1 MTRWVD
7 HLLVLPVVLPLVA
20 GAVMLLIDEQHRI
33 LKTAISIGTVVALT
47 GVAIALLGL
56 VDTPST
62 EAGSAAVWVYRLGDW
77 PTPFAIVLV
86 ADRLSAL
93 MLVLTSVLALAS
105 IVFSVA
111 RWDRAGAHFR
121 AMFQFL
127 LMGLNGAFLTGDLFN
142 LFVWF
147 ELLLAASYG
156 LVLHGSGTR
165 RVRAGLH
172 YIAVNLATSLLFLI
186 GVSLIYGVTGTL
198 NMADLAIR
206 IPQVSAES
214 RGLLETGAAV
224 LGIAFLVKAGMWPLS
239 FWLPTAYS
247 AAAPPVAAMFSI
259 MSKLGLYVVL
269 RLWLLLF
276 GADSGA
282 SAHFG
287 GEWLGFAGMATIAF
301 GAIGVLASQDI
312 ARLAGFSVLISS
324 GTVMAAIATGQ
335 VGVTGPALY
344 YLVSSTLAIGAL
356 FMLIELLERGREPG
370 ADVLAVTREAYG
382 EDDGDD
388 LMQTDEIGVA
398 IPAAMAILGLC
409 FIGCTL
415 VLAGLPPLSGFIA
428 KFAVLS
434 ALFGPPGPGM
444 KAGVPALAWALLV
457 LLIFSGLTTLVAMTR
472 AGMRTLWTRED
483 RTVPRVRVIEI
494 APIVILL
501 LATATLTVQAE
512 PVMRY
517 MQSTASALHAPQGY
531 IQGVLTA
538 PSGRIAPTKGGS

>member
-1 MTRWVD
+1 VIRWAD
-7 HLLVLPVVLPLVA
+7 HLLVLPIILPLVA
-20 GAVMLLIDEQHRI
+20 GAALLLIDEQHRI
-33 LKTAISIGTVVALT
+33 LKTAISIGSVVALN
-47 GVAIALLGL
+47 GVALALLGL
-56 VDTPST
+56 VSAPPTEVGST
-62 EAGSAAVWVYRLGDW
+62 VWVYRLGDW
-77 PTPFAIVLV
+77 PPPFAIVLV

-93 MLVLTSVLALAS
+93 MLALTSVLALAS
-105 IVFSVA
+105 IVFSIA
-111 RWDRAGAHFR
+111 RWDRAGVHFR

-156 LVLHGSGTR
+156 LALHGSGAR

-172 YIAVNLATSLLFLI
+172 YIAINLATSLLFLI

-198 NMADLAIR
+198 NMADLAVR
-206 IPQVSAES
+206 IPQVSTES
-214 RGLLETGAAV
+214 RGLLEAGAAV

-239 FWLPTAYS
+239 FWLPTTYS
-247 AAAPPVAAMFSI
+247 AAAPPVGAMFSI

-287 GEWLGFAGMATIAF
+287 GEWLGFAGMATIVF

-312 ARLAGFSVLISS
+312 ARLAGYSVLISS

-335 VGVTGPALY
+335 LGVTGPALY

-356 FMLIELLERGREPG
+356 FLLIELLERGREPG

-382 EDDGDD
+382 ENDEDDS
-388 LMQTDEIGVA
+388 MQLGEIGVA
-398 IPAAMAILGLC
+398 IPATMAILGLC

-428 KFAVLS
+428 KFAVLT
-434 ALFGPPGPGM
+434 ALFGSPGVLGM
-444 KAGVPALAWALLV
+444 SAGVPALAWILLV
-457 LLIFSGLTTLVAMTR
+457 LLIFSGLTTLIAMTR
-472 AGMRTLWTRED
+472 AGMRTLWTREEN
-483 RTVPRVRVIEI
+483 TIPRVRVIEMM
-494 APIVILL
+494 PIVALL
-501 LATATLTVQAE
+501 LATATLTVQAG

-517 MQSTASALHAPQGY
+517 MQATASALHAPQNY
-531 IQGVLTA
+531 VHGVLTA
-538 PSGRIAPTKGGS
+538 PLGRIAPTKGGS